1 MGLLTK
7 IRFRQ
12 QVKAIAINSIV
23 EDFYDTVDC
32 DGGGDVEV
40 WLNDPR
46 VVDGE
51 IGLGVVGDKDGLAGK
66 ESREASV
73 GLEELEI
80 GEGESL
86 RDDVVGEHERISV
99 DQVVDCVILGDEERG
114 AQWKDQWVGAGD
126 YVHPVSEVSCTN
138 QSVDYVVQLLWWGRC
153 RRWWRW
159 LWHRR
164 RRRW

>member
-23 EDFYDTVDC
+23 EDFSNSVDC

-40 WLNDPR
+40 GLNDPR
-46 VVDGE
+46 VVNGE
-51 IGLGVVGDKDGLAGK
+51 VGLGVVGDEDGLAGE
-66 ESREASV
+66 ESRETSV

-86 RDDVVGEHERISV
+86 RDDVVREHERIGV
-99 DQVVDCVILGDEERG
+99 DQVVDCVILRDEERG
-114 AQWKDQWVGAGD
+114 AQWKDQ
-126 YVHPVSEVSCTN
+126 
-138 QSVDYVVQLLWWGRC
+138 
-153 RRWWRW
+153 
-159 LWHRR
+159 
-164 RRRW
+164 